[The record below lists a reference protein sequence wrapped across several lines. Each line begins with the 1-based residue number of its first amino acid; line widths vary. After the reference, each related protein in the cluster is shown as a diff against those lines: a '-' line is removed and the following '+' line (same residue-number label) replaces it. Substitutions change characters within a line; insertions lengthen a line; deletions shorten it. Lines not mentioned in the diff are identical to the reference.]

1 VFNKRRSSKTS
12 KVSLDYSLL
21 SSEQIRMIR
30 MNVENA
36 LNKDSFILMV
46 TSPNT
51 DDEEALISSKLAIA
65 FSEQKKRVLLV
76 DANLRNPSI
85 HALFDADNSIGLANV
100 VSQGKKIRMYTSE
113 TFIENLSILP
123 AGPVMET
130 TSDVFISRNLQ
141 ESLSG
146 WTAEFDVVIIEAPSF
161 LERSDTQIVAEH
173 CDGVILVVKANKTKK
188 EKIVKTK
195 SYLER
200 AKKSIVGVIYQTG

>member
-1 VFNKRRSSKTS
+1 MFNLRKSSNIAN
-12 KVSLDYSLL
+12 VSLDYSLL
-21 SSEQIRMIR
+21 SSEQIRIIR

-36 LNKDSFILMV
+36 IKKDSFILMV
-46 TSPNT
+46 TSP
-51 DDEEALISSKLAIA
+51 DKDEDEALLSSKLAIA

-85 HALFDADNSIGLANV
+85 HSLFAADNTNGLANA
-100 VSQGKKIRMYTSE
+100 VSQGKKMRMYTKN

-123 AGPVMET
+123 AGTVSENTPN
-130 TSDVFISRNLQ
+130 VFVSRNLQ
-141 ESLSG
+141 ESLNG
-146 WTAEFDVVIIEAPSF
+146 WTAEFDVIIIEAPAF

-173 CDGVILVVKANKTKK
+173 CDGVVLVVKANKTKK

>member
-85 HALFDADNSIGLANV
+85 HALFDADNSKGLVNV

-188 EKIVKTK
+188 EKIIKTK

>member
-1 VFNKRRSSKTS
+1 
-12 KVSLDYSLL
+12 
-21 SSEQIRMIR
+21 MIR

-85 HALFDADNSIGLANV
+85 HALFDADNSKGLANV

>member
-85 HALFDADNSIGLANV
+85 HALFDADNSKGLVNV

>member
-1 VFNKRRSSKTS
+1 VFNIRKSSKIS
-12 KVSLDYSLL
+12 NVSLDYSLL

-36 LNKDSFILMV
+36 LKTDSFILMV
-46 TSPNT
+46 TSPNK
-51 DDEEALISSKLAIA
+51 DEDKAEISSKLAIA

-85 HALFDADNSIGLANV
+85 HVLFDADNYKGLANA
-100 VSQGKKIRMYTSE
+100 VSQGKKIQMYTRN

-123 AGPVMET
+123 AGPVLENT
-130 TSDVFISRNLQ
+130 PDVFISRNLQ
-141 ESLSG
+141 EALSG
-146 WTAEFDVVIIEAPSF
+146 WTEEFDVIIIEAPAF

-188 EKIVKTK
+188 EKIIKTK

>member
-85 HALFDADNSIGLANV
+85 HALFDADNSKGLANV